1 MPEKIKTYNF
11 NGTGSLTNPLNTAY
25 GNNFTIELWMKPH
38 SITQMDYSSFLMR
51 GSGTTANGIH
61 IYQGKIGFR
70 SGESGLLGTALDDFN
85 ILNYPIG
92 EWTHIALV
100 IKNSKS
106 FEFYRNFQKI
116 SEGLAFGNS
125 TSVSSP
131 ISIGDWSAN
140 YKTFFN
146 GSLALVRLWDVALP
160 IDSIEKNS
168 KQIIGN
174 NLNLIYELNT
184 NMGNTS
190 LYGTVLF
197 DTFEIDVDTRSVMK
211 NENADKYY
219 SLAEKTLI
227 PLPSLSNKN
236 MILHGIEQGK
246 EIQLDVPFTK
256 HKYVN
261 ELSVENLSGKVFTQD
276 INKANNLNIREIK
289 ENSFEPIYTWYE
301 TKMTS
306 NTSPSP
312 LVANSSDIYSSIYE
326 PWTAFDG
333 QNTSATANWRTPN
346 GIIESWISINFGR
359 KIVLNQVKITPR
371 NVAADANMSI
381 PKRFVIQGL
390 TDELIWNDLSVFEN
404 VTNWSGSTVPRN
416 FEFENSFAYSQ
427 YRIYVYESNGAN
439 FTAIGEILFGYKKRG
454 ELIWQ
459 QQNN

>member
-85 ILNYPIG
+85 TLNYPVG
-92 EWTHIALV
+92 EWAHIALI

-116 SEGLAFGNS
+116 SEGITFGNS
-125 TSVSSP
+125 TSTNSH

-140 YKTFFN
+140 YKSFFN

-160 IDSIEKNS
+160 IDSIEKSS
-168 KQIIGN
+168 KQIINN

-184 NMGNTS
+184 NMENTS

-197 DTFEIDVDTRSVMK
+197 DTFEIDVATRSVMK

-227 PLPSLSNKN
+227 SLPSLSNKN

-246 EIQLDVPFTK
+246 EIQLDAPFTK
-256 HKYVN
+256 HNYVN
-261 ELSVENLSGKVFTQD
+261 ESPIDNVNRKVFTQE
-276 INKANNLNIREIK
+276 IGKVNSLNIKEIK
-289 ENSFEPIYTWYE
+289 EDNFELIYTWYE
-301 TKMTS
+301 RNMTS
-306 NTSPSP
+306 NTTPAP
-312 LVANSSDIYSSIYE
+312 LVASASSEYSIDYQAWKAFNGINDTKDCWSSLGIDRNGCYLTIDFGEKIKVNVLKIVGRDSVGSPSMSPKDFEIYVSDDGIVWSIVKSYSNQIG
-326 PWTAFDG
+326 WTAYEE
-333 QNTSATANWRTPN
+333 RVYPI
-346 GIIESWISINFGR
+346 GI
-359 KIVLNQVKITPR
+359 LNNRFYRVKI
-371 NVAADANMSI
+371 
-381 PKRFVIQGL
+381 
-390 TDELIWNDLSVFEN
+390 LSN
-404 VTNWSGSTVPRN
+404 NGSTATT
-416 FEFENSFAYSQ
+416 S
-427 YRIYVYESNGAN
+427 
-439 FTAIGEILFGYKKRG
+439 IGQLIFGYR
-454 ELIWQ
+454 EV
-459 QQNN
+459 N